1 MQKASRFLE
10 EIITD
15 SLKQRRFIY
24 HTLFTK
30 WREIIG
36 DHISALATPIRM
48 KFSHRNDGAILT
60 VRINAALG
68 PEMQLRAPNIIE
80 RINDFYGR
88 VAVKQI
94 KFDVTHDLDLL
105 GTVKKTKNDHIE
117 DYTNGNEKIDFHEE
131 EKFLIESSDPE
142 LKELL
147 NSLKKNWF
155 YRKKK

>member
-1 MQKASRFLE
+1 M
-10 EIITD
+10 TD
-15 SLKQRRFIY
+15 SLRQRRFVY

-60 VRINAALG
+60 VKINSALG
-68 PEMQLRAPNIIE
+68 PEMQLRAPNIIK

-88 VAVKQI
+88 LAVKQI
-94 KFDVTHDLDLL
+94 KFDVSHDLDLL
-105 GTVKKTKNDHIE
+105 GIVKKTKNEQIE
-117 DYTNGNEKIDFHEE
+117 DYTNDNEKIDSHEQ

-142 LKELL
+142 LRELL
-147 NSLKKNWF
+147 HSLQKNWF
-155 YRKKK
+155 YRKKKIQRCKN

>member
-1 MQKASRFLE
+1 M
-10 EIITD
+10 TD
-15 SLKQRRFIY
+15 SLKQRRFVY

-60 VRINAALG
+60 VKINAALG

-94 KFDVTHDLDLL
+94 KFDVSHDLDLL
-105 GTVKKTKNDHIE
+105 GNVKKTKNEEIIE
-117 DYTNGNEKIDFHEE
+117 DYTNDNEKIDYHEE
-131 EKFLIESSDPE
+131 EKYLIESSDPE
-142 LKELL
+142 LRELL
-147 NSLKKNWF
+147 RSLQKNWF
-155 YRKKK
+155 YRKKKIQRCKN